1 MDEKIKM
8 ELLEIAKKITNGIS
22 FSDIKDIEVEFEDWD
37 EVSNTKRADI
47 TIEYIERNKGWK

>member
-37 EVSNTKRADI
+37 EVSNTKRTDI
-47 TIEYIERNKGWK
+47 TIEYIERNKG